1 MLSFVI
7 GITHSVRVDFT
18 KIYLTG
24 VFPMTQLWA
33 ILQITPPLWTLPS
46 LTPPPPAESGTLG
59 RRVAHARPLPNP
71 AADLWAST
79 GGCYCSTARSTPLPP
94 DAPPAMPPVGNTRGQ
109 PERLHP
115 PPSRSGAGF
124 HPDVYQ

>member
-33 ILQITPPLWTLPS
+33 ILQITPPLWTLPKNKTFADPKRAS
-46 LTPPPPAESGTLG
+46 EAVQQQRHSYHEQRAEWDPHGVIFLDERGATLNLTPLYGRSPKGT
-59 RRVAHARPLPNP
+59 RA
-71 AADLWAST
+71 
-79 GGCYCSTARSTPLPP
+79 
-94 DAPPAMPPVGNTRGQ
+94 
-109 PERLHP
+109 
-115 PPSRSGAGF
+115 
-124 HPDVYQ
+124 